1 MTGVESFYAGNILKY
16 MRRWKKTNDLEDLK
30 KARQYLDWLI
40 EIEDPNMTEEDVKR
54 ELNRIYGA
62 PYEEA
67 TRIKKDT
74 ILADIKDFWDS
85 LPESEKKR
93 AKDLANIEKEEKKE
107 SPKNGRYSMN
117 DTDGCYEEKEN
128 KKDEK

>member
-62 PYEEA
+62 PYEEE

-107 SPKNGRYSMN
+107 SPKNGRIF
-117 DTDGCYEEKEN
+117 YE
-128 KKDEK
+128 